1 MATSSRISDGAG
13 RLCRRLAPFALSMLP
28 LAGAAVAGAA
38 QLPAGFSETR
48 LASGLASPTAMALAP
63 DGRIF
68 VCEQAG
74 RLRVIKN
81 GALLPAPFLT
91 VTVSSTGE
99 RGLLGVAFDPDFAT
113 NRFVYVY
120 YTATTPAIHD
130 RISRFTASAANPDVV
145 TGGSEV
151 PIFDLPNLSAATNHN
166 GGAIHFGP
174 DGMLYVAVGENANG
188 ANAPSLNTTLGKI
201 LRIRKDGTIPSDN
214 PFFTQTTGN
223 NRAIWARGVRNPFTF
238 AFQPGTGRMHIND
251 VGENTWEEVDRGIA
265 GANYG
270 WPSVE
275 GPQPPGVAGVTYPLH
290 SYQNAGANCAIV
302 GSAFYNPPVANFPAA
317 FAGRYFFGDFCG
329 GFIRTLSPP
338 DYASASDFATGIS
351 SLVDIAV
358 GQDGALYYLERGTGS
373 VFRVQFD
380 DSAAPAITQQPADQ
394 TVAVGQPATFQV
406 AASGVQPMR
415 FQWRRNGA
423 DIPGATASTFTIAS
437 ATLNDNGA
445 LFSAVATN
453 DFGSATSNFARL
465 TVVENRPPT
474 ATITAPAT
482 GTLYSGGQT
491 FTFSGTGSDPE
502 TGTLPPAAFTWQIDF
517 HHDDHTH
524 PFMQATSGITS
535 GTFTIANR
543 GETSANVFYRVML
556 TVRDP
561 AGFTNTTFSDLR
573 PRTSTITLATAPS
586 GLQVTLDGQPVT
598 APASVLGVEG
608 VIRTLGVVSPQAS
621 GAATFQFVSW
631 SDGGAAT
638 HEIATPVADTTFTAT
653 YQAVAGTVVFSD
665 DFEADR
671 GWTVNEVGDN
681 TATTGQWA
689 RGTPQATSSG
699 GVALQLGACAGGANC
714 FITGLGAGASA
725 GANDVDNGF
734 TSVRSPV
741 IALPATGPLTLT
753 FSYYLSHLNNSSTAD
768 FFRVRVIGPTGTS
781 TLVFEELGSAAND
794 PAAWVTRTVNLASF
808 AGQSIRIRFSVNDTG
823 TGSLVE
829 AGVDNVTIVRQ

>member
-1 MATSSRISDGAG
+1 MSTSSRIASRRG
-13 RLCRRLAPFALSMLP
+13 RVCRRLASFVLWTLP

-38 QLPAGFSETR
+38 TLPAGFSETQ
-48 LASGLASPTAMALAP
+48 LASGLASPTAMAIAP

-68 VCEQAG
+68 VCEQSG

-81 GALLPAPFLT
+81 GALLPTPFLT
-91 VTVSSTGE
+91 VTVSSVGE

-120 YTATTPAIHD
+120 YTATAPAIHN
-130 RISRFTASAANPDVV
+130 RISRFTASAGNPDLV
-145 TGGSEV
+145 TAGSEV
-151 PIFDLPNLSAATNHN
+151 QIFNLPNLSAATNHN

-201 LRIRKDGTIPSDN
+201 LRINKDGTIPSDN

-275 GPQPPGVAGVTYPLH
+275 GPQPPGVAGITYPIH

-302 GSAFYNPPVANFPAA
+302 GSAFYNPPVSNFPAA

-329 GFIRTLSPP
+329 GFIRTLNPP
-338 DYASASDFATGIS
+338 DYTSVSNFATGID

-358 GQDGALYYLERGTGS
+358 GLDGALYYLARGTGS

-394 TVAVGQPATFQV
+394 TVAVGQSATFQV
-406 AASGVQPMR
+406 AASGVQPIR
-415 FQWRRNGA
+415 FQWRRNGV

-502 TGTLPPAAFTWQIDF
+502 TGTLPPGAFTWQIDF
-517 HHDDHTH
+517 HHDDPHASLH
-524 PFMQATSGITS
+524 AAHERDHERDVHDCQSGRDVGERVLPRDS
-535 GTFTIANR
+535 DGARSR
-543 GETSANVFYRVML
+543 GLHQHDVQRPAAANVHHRPGHGAPRPPGDARRAAGHDAGL
-556 TVRDP
+556 GPQRRGGDP
-561 AGFTNTTFSDLR
+561 YAWR
-573 PRTSTITLATAPS
+573 R
-586 GLQVTLDGQPVT
+586 VT
-598 APASVLGVEG
+598 AVVGRQHLPIRVLVRRG
-608 VIRTLGVVSPQAS
+608 S
-621 GAATFQFVSW
+621 GDAR
-631 SDGGAAT
+631 
-638 HEIATPVADTTFTAT
+638 
-653 YQAVAGTVVFSD
+653 
-665 DFEADR
+665 DR
-671 GWTVNEVGDN
+671 H
-681 TATTGQWA
+681 
-689 RGTPQATSSG
+689 
-699 GVALQLGACAGGANC
+699 AGGRY
-714 FITGLGAGASA
+714 
-725 GANDVDNGF
+725 DVHGD
-734 TSVRSPV
+734 
-741 IALPATGPLTLT
+741 LPGRRQ
-753 FSYYLSHLNNSSTAD
+753 HR
-768 FFRVRVIGPTGTS
+768 RV
-781 TLVFEELGSAAND
+781 
-794 PAAWVTRTVNLASF
+794 
-808 AGQSIRIRFSVNDTG
+808 Q
-823 TGSLVE
+823 
-829 AGVDNVTIVRQ
+829 